1 MFYLVGGIF
10 VLILFLVD
18 GSNISRSL
26 KKWIL
31 YSWNIREDYMGL
43 QFYFIFARIM
53 NKLNKILDLKW
64 EICALYIA
72 EMVGCIVTK
81 VVEKLVL
88 PKSLFSV
95 SI

>member
-1 MFYLVGGIF
+1 
-10 VLILFLVD
+10 
-18 GSNISRSL
+18 
-26 KKWIL
+26 
-31 YSWNIREDYMGL
+31 
-43 QFYFIFARIM
+43 M

-64 EICALYIA
+64 EICAIYIA
-72 EMVGCIVTK
+72 EMVVCIVTK

>member
-1 MFYLVGGIF
+1 MDLV
-10 VLILFLVD
+10 FL
-18 GSNISRSL
+18 
-26 KKWIL
+26 
-31 YSWNIREDYMGL
+31 EDKRRLHG
-43 QFYFIFARIM
+43 FTFFFARIM

-64 EICALYIA
+64 EICAIYIA

>member
-1 MFYLVGGIF
+1 MGGIF
-10 VLILFLVD
+10 VLILFLVV
-18 GSNISRSL
+18 GSNISCSL

-31 YSWNIREDYMGL
+31 YSWKIREDYMGL
-43 QFYFIFARIM
+43 HLFFARIM

-64 EICALYIA
+64 EICAIYIA

>member
-1 MFYLVGGIF
+1 MDLVFLEDKRRLHGFTIFFY
-10 VLILFLVD
+10 
-18 GSNISRSL
+18 
-26 KKWIL
+26 
-31 YSWNIREDYMGL
+31 
-43 QFYFIFARIM
+43 ARIM

-64 EICALYIA
+64 EICAIYIA

-81 VVEKLVL
+81 VVERLVL